1 MNAVREQLTVLPYT
15 GRLLNVGD
23 GHRIHV
29 NECGQPNGLPLVFL
43 HGGPG
48 SGSAATHR
56 SLFHPSRYRAVLPD
70 QRGCGLSTPL
80 GEVRANTTAHLV
92 ADLECVRQT
101 LGIERWI
108 VFGGSWGS
116 LLGLAYAQAHPQRV
130 SGLVLR
136 GIFLGSRAELQGYV
150 RRLRADDPT
159 AWHRFADGVP
169 AAERR
174 ELLEAYLRRLCDE
187 DIAVRAAAARRWLE
201 YEAAMMGVAPP
212 MAPLSPAQL
221 AKARIQGH
229 YLSNGCFVD
238 AKSLLAGCRAIAHI
252 PCAIIQGLADPVC
265 PPAVAERLH
274 ATWPEAR
281 WLPVPGAGHSAFHPD
296 ITRTLHVALDDIA
309 AISFQSRSPVC
320 QAGSANQFQKISTP
334 P

>member
-1 MNAVREQLTVLPYT
+1 MSAVALAMPTVHCSD
-15 GRLLNVGD
+15 RLLDVGD

-29 NECGQPNGLPLVFL
+29 EECGSPEGLPLVFL

-56 SLFHPSRYRAVLPD
+56 SLFHPARFRAVLPD

-92 ADLECVRQT
+92 SDLERARQA

-116 LLGLAYAQAHPQRV
+116 LLGLAYAQAHPRRV
-130 SGLVLR
+130 AGLVLR

-150 RRLRADDPT
+150 RRLRAGDPA
-159 AWHRFADGVP
+159 AWHRFAGGVP
-169 AAERR
+169 AEERD
-174 ELLEAYLRRLCDE
+174 ELLDAYLRRLLAD
-187 DIAVRAAAARRWLE
+187 DADVREFAARRWLE
-201 YEAAMMGVAPP
+201 YEAALMGAAAPV
-212 MAPLSPAQL
+212 APLSPAQL

-229 YLSNGCFVD
+229 FLTHGCFVD
-238 AKSLLAGCRAIAHI
+238 AESLLEGCRDIAHI
-252 PCAIIQGLADPVC
+252 PCAIVQGLADPVC
-265 PPAVAERLH
+265 PPAAAERLR
-274 ATWPEAR
+274 AAWPEAR

-296 ITRTLHVALDDIA
+296 IARALQVALDD
-309 AISFQSRSPVC
+309 V
-320 QAGSANQFQKISTP
+320 SARA
-334 P
+334 